1 MKKTTETNVIVLRH
15 FQQYFNYIVAVSF
28 IGGGNWNARRKTHM
42 LEYVGQ
48 SEINVRENGRR
59 SPEWTIQ
66 RPLQNCARNT
76 QDEGKRN
83 KKHNA
88 ESWTPLYR

>member
-1 MKKTTETNVIVLRH
+1 M
-15 FQQYFNYIVAVSF
+15 AVNF
-28 IGGGNWNARRKTHM
+28 IGDENWNARRKTHM
-42 LEYVGQ
+42 LEYDRQ

-66 RPLQNCARNT
+66 KPWQHCARNT
-76 QDEGKRN
+76 QDEDKRN

-88 ESWTPLYR
+88 ECWTPLYR